1 MTRILRDESGVASV
15 IGVVLLVAVT
25 VLLGATVTV
34 FALDL
39 AETQSEPRAN
49 AYIEFDWRYLDDGV
63 ALNDSVVITHM
74 SGDVLEREDIEVYIG
89 GELVYNE
96 TENSESNVGSGS
108 GVPGLILEIDDND
121 FNDLN
126 KPCRFKPEDC
136 SPSDPP
142 GDGDGADP
150 SVVFEWEENVSAGQR
165 LTIQE
170 RNDTEDSYDVIEPG
184 DTIKVVYRRD
194 GFTSVIAEETI
205 EPEETP

>member
-1 MTRILRDESGVASV
+1 MARILRDESGVASV

-74 SGDVLEREDIEVYIG
+74 SGDVLEREDLEVYIG

-108 GVPGLILEIDDND
+108 GVPGLILEVDDND

-126 KPCRFKPEDC
+126 KPCRFKPKDC

-142 GDGDGADP
+142 GHFNGSDP
-150 SVVFEWEENVSAGQR
+150 GVVFEWEENVSAGQR

-170 RNDTEDSYDVIEPG
+170 RNNSDSYDVIEPG

>member
-1 MTRILRDESGVASV
+1 MAHPVSDDTGVASV
-15 IGVVLLVAVT
+15 VGVVLLVAVT

-39 AETQSEPRAN
+39 AETQSEPRTN
-49 AYIEFDWRYLDDGV
+49 AYLEFEWEYFGDGV
-63 ALNDSVVITHM
+63 PLNDSVTITHI
-74 SGDVLEREDIEVYIG
+74 GGGVLQREDIAVYIG
-89 GELVYNE
+89 DDLVYNE
-96 TENSESNVGSGS
+96 TENSESNVSSGS
-108 GVPGLILEIDDND
+108 PVPGLILEVDDD
-121 FNDLN
+121 YFNDLN
-126 KPCRFKPEDC
+126 KPCRFKPKDC

-170 RNDTEDSYDVIEPG
+170 RNNPDSYDVIEPG
-184 DTIKVVYRRD
+184 DSITVVYQRE

-205 EPEETP
+205 APEETP

>member
-1 MTRILRDESGVASV
+1 MIRPVSDDTGVASV
-15 IGVVLLVAVT
+15 VGVVLLVAVT

-39 AETQSEPRAN
+39 AETQSEPRTN
-49 AYIEFDWRYLDDGV
+49 AYLEFEWEYFGDGV
-63 ALNDSVVITHM
+63 PLNDSVTITHI
-74 SGDVLEREDIEVYIG
+74 SGDVLQRDDIAVYIDG
-89 GELVYNE
+89 TLVYNE
-96 TENSESNVGSGS
+96 TENSESNVGAGS
-108 GVPGLILEIDDND
+108 KVPGLILEVDDDD

-126 KPCRFKPEDC
+126 KPCRFKPTDC

-150 SVVFEWEENVSAGQR
+150 SVVFEWEDEVSAGQR

-170 RNDTEDSYDVIEPG
+170 RNDTRSYDVIEPG
-184 DTIKVVYRRD
+184 DSIRVVYQRE

-205 EPEETP
+205 APEETP